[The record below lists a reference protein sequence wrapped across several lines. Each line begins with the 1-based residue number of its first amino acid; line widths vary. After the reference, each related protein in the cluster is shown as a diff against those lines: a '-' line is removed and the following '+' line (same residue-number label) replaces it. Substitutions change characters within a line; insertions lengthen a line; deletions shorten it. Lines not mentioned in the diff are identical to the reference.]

1 MPTAQIKR
9 SFVATAL
16 ALGAIFAAVPAQAAE
31 KLIYAT
37 YFSDVYSASKT
48 DLWVMSEIEKRSGGE
63 ITFEKYWNQSL
74 VKAPELY
81 PALRSGAADIV
92 DGAPASYNVREYPLA
107 NILLPLTSSKADA
120 VTLAWNKLYA
130 QNAAFRKEFESKGAK
145 VLYATAWAENSA
157 WSRRPVAKVEDFK
170 GLKVRAVPPISETYA
185 ALGATPIALTWPDG
199 LEGLQRGV
207 VDAMS
212 AAPFDSGVLGGA
224 PDVAKHGSDVGGM
237 GVFSMATVAISLD
250 RYRKMSEKHRK
261 IIDEVAAEAPT
272 KSIEFNDRSVD
283 GAVEKL
289 CAKKASISVD
299 VFSPAE
305 LEKVRKVASTPLQ
318 EAWIKRANTEAKV
331 DGRAMLDEFLG
342 YVREYEKTAT
352 YVPGFERFL
361 KKCGAKG

>member
-1 MPTAQIKR
+1 MLKR
-9 SFVATAL
+9 RFWRST
-16 ALGAIFAAVPAQAAE
+16 FAATTFAAIMMPIGAHAE

-37 YFSDVYSASKT
+37 YFSEVYSASKT
-48 DLWVMSEIEKRSGGE
+48 DMWFMSEVEKRSGGE

-120 VTLAWNKLYA
+120 VTSAWNKLYA
-130 QNAAFRKEFESKGAK
+130 QNAAFRKEFESRGAK

-157 WSRRPVAKVEDFK
+157 WSRRPIAKADDLK
-170 GLKVRAVPPISETYA
+170 GLKVRAVPPISDTYA

-224 PDVAKHGSDVGGM
+224 PDAAKYGSDVGAM
-237 GVFSMATVAISLD
+237 GIFSMATVAMSLD
-250 RYRKMSEKHRK
+250 RYRKLSEKHRK
-261 IIDEVAAEAPT
+261 IIDEVAAEAPQR
-272 KSIEFNDRSVD
+272 SIEFNDRSVEA
-283 GAVEKL
+283 AVDKI
-289 CAKKASISVD
+289 CARKDALTVN
-299 VFSPAE
+299 VFPPEE

-318 EAWIKRANTEAKV
+318 DAWIKRAKSEAKV

-342 YVREYEKTAT
+342 YVRDFEKTST
-352 YVPGFERFL
+352 YVPGFERYL